1 MTAPSTALPD
11 VRRNQLVPWAVTGL
25 VGAALMVV
33 AIVLLAAL
41 IRKSDVSQIQASD
54 EPLPV
59 AA

>member
-1 MTAPSTALPD
+1 
-11 VRRNQLVPWAVTGL
+11 
-25 VGAALMVV
+25 MVV

-41 IRKSDVSQIQASD
+41 IRKNDVSQIQESD